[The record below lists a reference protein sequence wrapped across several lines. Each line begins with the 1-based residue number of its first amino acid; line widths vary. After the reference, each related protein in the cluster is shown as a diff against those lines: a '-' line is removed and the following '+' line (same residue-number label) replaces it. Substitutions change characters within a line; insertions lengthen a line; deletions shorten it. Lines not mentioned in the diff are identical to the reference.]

1 MQRFQKNPY
10 SLFFSLGT
18 IGLFMGLSVWV
29 IYGFLSADFY
39 LGRMHAHYMVGI
51 FLLSFVIGFLMTA
64 IPRMSGAPG
73 TSKKELIVQLIP
85 MLSATFW
92 GAFETQEKLFF
103 GSIVV
108 ALIVL
113 FIFCFRRIAT
123 SPNVV
128 PDVFPFVIISL
139 LSGLVGAILFILD
152 FPEIGGRLFY
162 MNMILG
168 LCVGV
173 GARLIPMILG
183 TGCTKPYGVKEM
195 WLIGLLLVGSSFI
208 EIYVNESYG
217 NLLRFLLILVVFFR
231 YWTVQRSSGFHSSV
245 SWGVR
250 IAAVS
255 ILFGTMGLW
264 LVPQYRLEALH
275 LLFISGFG
283 LLTLMVASRV
293 ILAHG
298 NHNLSLEI
306 KNLFIKIPIGLIILA
321 SATRISA
328 VFVNGYQRHLG
339 YAALVFL
346 VAVLV
351 WSFFFIPK
359 LIAKKS

>member
-10 SLFFSLGT
+10 TLFFSLGA
-18 IGLFMGLSVWV
+18 IGLFMGLSVWI
-29 IYGFLSADFY
+29 IYGFFSDDFY
-39 LGRMHAHYMVGI
+39 LGKMHAHYMVGI

-73 TSKKELIVQLIP
+73 ASQKELIFQLVP
-85 MLSATFW
+85 MLSASFW
-92 GAFETQEKLFF
+92 GVFESQEKLFF
-103 GSIVV
+103 SSLVV

-113 FIFCFRRIAT
+113 FVFCFRRIVTA
-123 SPNVV
+123 PHIV

-139 LSGLVGAILFILD
+139 VAGLIGAILFIFDL
-152 FPEIGGRLFY
+152 PEIGGRLFY
-162 MNMILG
+162 VNMILG

-183 TGCTKPYGVKEM
+183 TGCARPYGVKEM
-195 WLIGLLLVGSSFI
+195 WVIGFMLVGSSFI
-208 EIYVNESYG
+208 EIYASETYG
-217 NLLRFLLILVVFFR
+217 NLFRFLLILVVFFR
-231 YWTVQRSSGFHSSV
+231 YWNVHRFTGFHSSV

-264 LVPQYRLEALH
+264 LVPHYRLEALH
-275 LLFISGFG
+275 LLFVSGFG

-306 KNLFIKIPIGLIILA
+306 KNLFLKIPIGLIVLA

-328 VFVNGYQRHLG
+328 AFVQGYQRHLG
-339 YAALVFL
+339 YAAFTFI
-346 VAVLV
+346 VAGLV
-351 WSFFFIPK
+351 WSYFFIPK
-359 LIAKKS
+359 LIVKKS